1 MRRAT
6 SGPQRRS
13 YTLVILIVVTAL
25 VMMFVLVMARLTA
38 LEFVRQRQFTLQ
50 TWADEAVD
58 SARDWGRLHAQELA
72 DDSAVRLPLND
83 LLPRG
88 ATDAVELQRG
98 TSGDITVVRCRITVE
113 QGRTRIRQAV
123 AWPLPASS
131 PR

>member
-50 TWADEAVD
+50 TWADEAV
-58 SARDWGRLHAQELA
+58 L
-72 DDSAVRLPLND
+72 
-83 LLPRG
+83 
-88 ATDAVELQRG
+88 
-98 TSGDITVVRCRITVE
+98 
-113 QGRTRIRQAV
+113 
-123 AWPLPASS
+123 S
-131 PR
+131 PNSPSRW